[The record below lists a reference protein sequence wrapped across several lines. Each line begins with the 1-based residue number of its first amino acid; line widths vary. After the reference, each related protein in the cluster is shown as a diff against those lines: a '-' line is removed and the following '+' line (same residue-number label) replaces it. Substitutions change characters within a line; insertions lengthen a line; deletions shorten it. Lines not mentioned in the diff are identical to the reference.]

1 MERTEAAEDGGYSG
15 GRLPG
20 RSTKEKGRE
29 EGEVDEGKEERR
41 IKSQI
46 VKDVIADVDLP
57 FQNLAQVRQYRDIVT
72 CLSAHNEQRLVKVVK
87 VQIICTRSGSIVM
100 LLPPTHQQRSRSN
113 QGYQMNQRCTIMTNL
128 NRMPVPKQLCNKRW
142 LSDEDDR
149 QRYTT
154 ADIQKKAIDEG
165 TKDKAK
171 RTGAQ
176 SLVQSWDCSQ
186 IDNEAQAESRQE
198 VDEMVAEW
206 DEEQKLVEILE
217 RREGCNEAPCSW
229 RLCKHAPELFVY
241 ERLSQGMGVKE
252 TD

>member
-100 LLPPTHQQRSRSN
+100 LLPPTHQQGSRSN

-128 NRMPVPKQLCNKRW
+128 NRMPVPNSCATRDGCQMRMTDKDTPQQTFKRR
-142 LSDEDDR
+142 LSMR
-149 QRYTT
+149 VLRT
-154 ADIQKKAIDEG
+154 
-165 TKDKAK
+165 KAK

-176 SLVQSWDCSQ
+176 SLVQSFDCSQ

-206 DEEQKLVEILE
+206 GMKSKNWWRFWNEEKDVMKP
-217 RREGCNEAPCSW
+217 RAVGGCANMHLSY
-229 RLCKHAPELFVY
+229 LCMNVCH
-241 ERLSQGMGVKE
+241 KE
-252 TD
+252 

>member
-1 MERTEAAEDGGYSG
+1 MQEWNEQK
-15 GRLPG
+15 LQ
-20 RSTKEKGRE
+20 
-29 EGEVDEGKEERR
+29 ERR

-72 CLSAHNEQRLVKVVK
+72 CLSAHNEQRLVKVVN

-100 LLPPTHQQRSRSN
+100 LLPPTHQQGSRSN

-128 NRMPVPKQLCNKRW
+128 NRMPVPNSCATRDGCQMRMTDKDTPQQTFKRR
-142 LSDEDDR
+142 LSMR
-149 QRYTT
+149 VLRT
-154 ADIQKKAIDEG
+154 
-165 TKDKAK
+165 KAK

-176 SLVQSWDCSQ
+176 SLVQSFDCSQ
-186 IDNEAQAESRQE
+186 IDNAAQAESRQE

-241 ERLSQGMGVKE
+241 ERLSQGIGVKE